1 MRWRLIVQGVHLER
15 KDPIGELRR
24 LGQSVWLDQI
34 DRTMIRSGRLA
45 RYRDAGVSGITANP
59 TIFAKALET
68 SDAYADEIARRLDAG
83 QQPESIVWDL
93 LIDDVQAAADVLRP
107 VYDREH
113 GGDGFVSIEVSP
125 EIAGDTDRTIAAA
138 RELLRRSAR
147 PNVMVKIPATPAG
160 LPAIQAMIAEGANV
174 NVTLIF
180 GIERYVKVVEAFLAG
195 LEQHRATGGDISR
208 VHSVASFFVS
218 RVDTKVDEQLTRRME
233 PVDATH
239 RHEFASLLG
248 RAAIANSKL
257 AYELFTQL
265 HSGSRWDA
273 LRSAGAAVQRPLW
286 ASTSTKDPRYRDTM
300 YVEELIGPATVN
312 TMPVAT
318 FEEFRDHGKAELTLQ
333 KDVDGARH
341 VLDRLAMI
349 GIDLAAITQELE
361 DEGVAGF
368 AKSFRESIESL
379 GKVRTPR

>member
-1 MRWRLIVQGVHLER
+1 LE
-15 KDPIGELRR
+15 KTDPIAELKR

-34 DRTMIRSGRLA
+34 DRTMIRSGLLA
-45 RYRDAGVSGITANP
+45 RYRDAGVSGVTANP
-59 TIFAKALET
+59 TIFARALES
-68 SDAYADEIARRLDAG
+68 SDAYADEIARRLEARHE
-83 QQPESIVWDL
+83 PESIVWDL
-93 LIDDVQAAADVLRP
+93 LIEDVQAAADVFRP

-125 EIAGDTDRTIAAA
+125 EVAGDTERTIAAA
-138 RELLRRSAR
+138 RELQRRCAR

-160 LPAIQAMIAEGANV
+160 LPAIQTMIADGANI

-195 LEQHRATGGDISR
+195 LEQHRARGGDLGR

-218 RVDTKVDEQLTRRME
+218 RVDTKVDEQLTKKMEQLDSKRRPE
-233 PVDATH
+233 L
-239 RHEFASLLG
+239 EGLLG

-257 AYELFTQL
+257 AYALFTQL
-265 HSGSRWDA
+265 HSGSHWDA
-273 LRSAGAAVQRPLW
+273 LRSAGAAVQRCLW
-286 ASTSTKDPRYRDTM
+286 ASTSTKNPRYRDTM
-300 YVEELIGPATVN
+300 YVEELIGPATIN

-318 FEEFRDHGKAELTLQ
+318 FEAFRDHGQVELTLQ

-341 VLDRLAMI
+341 VLERLAMV

-361 DEGVAGF
+361 DEGVSGF
-368 AKSFRESIESL
+368 AKSFRESIERL
-379 GKVRTPR
+379 GKVRISR

>member
-1 MRWRLIVQGVHLER
+1 LE
-15 KDPIGELRR
+15 KTDPIAELKG

-34 DRTMIRSGRLA
+34 DRTMIRSGLLA
-45 RYRDAGVSGITANP
+45 RYRDAGVSGVTANP
-59 TIFAKALET
+59 TIFARALES
-68 SDAYADEIARRLDAG
+68 SDAYADEIARRLEAR
-83 QQPESIVWDL
+83 QEPESIVWDL
-93 LIDDVQAAADVLRP
+93 LIEDVQAAADVFRP

-125 EIAGDTDRTIAAA
+125 EVAGDTERTIAAA
-138 RELLRRSAR
+138 RELQRRCAR

-160 LPAIQAMIAEGANV
+160 LPAIQTMIADGANI

-195 LEQHRATGGDISR
+195 LEQHRARGGDLGR

-218 RVDTKVDEQLTRRME
+218 RVDTKVDEQLTKKMEQLDSTRRPE
-233 PVDATH
+233 L
-239 RHEFASLLG
+239 EGLFG

-257 AYELFTQL
+257 AYALFTQL

-273 LRSAGAAVQRPLW
+273 LRSAGAAVQRCLW
-286 ASTSTKDPRYRDTM
+286 ASTSTKNPRYRDTM
-300 YVEELIGPATVN
+300 YVEELIGPATIN

-318 FEEFRDHGKAELTLQ
+318 FEAFRDHGQVELTLQ

-341 VLDRLAMI
+341 VLERLAMV

-361 DEGVAGF
+361 DEGVSGF
-368 AKSFRESIESL
+368 AKSFRESIERL
-379 GKVRTPR
+379 GKVRISR

>member
-1 MRWRLIVQGVHLER
+1 ME
-15 KDPIGELRR
+15 KNNPIAELKR

-34 DRTMIRSGRLA
+34 DRGMIRSGQLA
-45 RYRDAGVSGITANP
+45 RYRDAGVSGVTANP

-68 SDAYADEIARRLDAG
+68 SDAYADDAATRLDRG
-83 QQPESIVWDL
+83 QDPESMVWDL
-93 LIDDVQAAADVLRP
+93 LIEDVQAAADVFRP
-107 VYDREH
+107 VFDMER

-138 RELLRRSAR
+138 RDLQRRCAR

-160 LPAIQAMIAEGANV
+160 LPAIQAMIAEGANI

-180 GIERYVKVVEAFLAG
+180 AVERYVKVVEAYLAG
-195 LEQHRATGGDISR
+195 LEEFSRKGGDLGR

-218 RVDTKVDEQLTRRME
+218 RVDTKVDEQLTKKMQGADQARRRE
-233 PVDATH
+233 LDG
-239 RHEFASLLG
+239 LLG

-257 AYELFTQL
+257 AYALFTQL
-265 HSGSRWDA
+265 HSGSRWDS
-273 LRSAGAAVQRPLW
+273 LRSAGAAVQRCLW
-286 ASTSTKDPRYRDTM
+286 ASTSTKNPRYRDTM
-300 YVEELIGPATVN
+300 YVEELIGPATIN

-318 FEEFRDHGKAELTLQ
+318 FEAFRDHGQVELTLQ

-341 VLDRLAMI
+341 VLERLAMV

-361 DEGVAGF
+361 DEGVSGF
-368 AKSFRESIESL
+368 AKSFRESIERL
-379 GKVRTPR
+379 GKVRISR